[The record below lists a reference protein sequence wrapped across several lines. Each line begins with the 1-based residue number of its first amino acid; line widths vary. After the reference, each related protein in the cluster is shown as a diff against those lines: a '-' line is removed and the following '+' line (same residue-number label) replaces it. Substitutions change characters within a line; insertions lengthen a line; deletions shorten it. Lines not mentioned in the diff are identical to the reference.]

1 MSAMDYFRGK
11 DQEPF
16 GAKDLCQVGCAEPEL
31 RDVSRINFWR
41 RQLTGVTRA
50 QALLG
55 T

>member
-31 RDVSRINFWR
+31 RDVS
-41 RQLTGVTRA
+41 
-50 QALLG
+50 
-55 T
+55 